1 MTTYSVNTVLDHTS
15 DAGFRA
21 WGNELM
27 AALITSLG
35 LTQTADTG
43 QLAFPM
49 TATTRPG
56 TSTAAG
62 YYILRFNDTLQSTT
76 PIFIK
81 IELGT
86 GASATVPA
94 VWVTV
99 GTGSNGSGTLTGLST
114 RIYSGANAAAGSTV
128 TNYQSR
134 ACYNATQGVLWIDWK
149 QSSSVTNE
157 STFCFHIHRSVDNT
171 GAPTSTAI
179 GFQCMSTTAA
189 ASVSSLAPY
198 QWYQASN
205 TTWFGPVSG
214 TPTGLS
220 WVAWAYVPWMVA
232 AGGGSSVEGTAGQVF
247 PCFQWAPTASAPAA
261 GVTNAQALCLQAE
274 IAMGSTV
281 SLAILG
287 STTLTY
293 IAGMIQSTGY
303 ALTNY
308 GLAAGSGYAV
318 LRIWQ

>member
-1 MTTYSVNTVLDHTS
+1 MTTGSTNTVIDHTS
-15 DAGFRA
+15 DAGFRT

-27 AALITSLG
+27 TMLITTLG

-86 GASATVPA
+86 GGSANIPTI
-94 VWVTV
+94 WITV
-99 GTGSNGSGTLTGLST
+99 GTGSNGSGTLSGAST
-114 RIYSGANAAAGSTV
+114 RIYCGDSAAPGSTV
-128 TNYQSR
+128 TNYTSR

-149 QSSSVTNE
+149 QGAPATNNCML
-157 STFCFHIHRSVDNT
+157 CFVIMRSVDNT
-171 GAPTSTAI
+171 GAPTSTAV
-179 GFQCMSTTAA
+179 GFQGQSTNAA
-189 ASVSSLAPY
+189 TSATSGTPF

-205 TTWFGPVSG
+205 TTWFGPGAGSG
-214 TPTGLS
+214 NTWT
-220 WVAWAYVPWMVA
+220 AWTFCPYQTA
-232 AGGGSSVEGTAGQVF
+232 AGGGSTLAGTAGQVF
-247 PCFQWAPTASAPAA
+247 PAFQWAPTASVPAL
-261 GVTNAQALCLQAE
+261 GVANALATCLQAE
-274 IAMGSTV
+274 ISVGSTV
-281 SLAILG
+281 SLTILG

-293 IAGMIQSTGY
+293 ICGMATSSSIALGAYAINTTGM
-303 ALTNY
+303 
-308 GLAAGSGYAV
+308 GY